1 MQKLKPFS
9 KEERNTGIT
18 LRVTKITFEEMKKE
32 ADSLNM
38 RVSEYLAE
46 LHKMY
51 MSEIYKK

>member
-9 KEERNTGIT
+9 KEEKKIGIT
-18 LRVTKITFEEMKKE
+18 LRVTEKAFQEMKKE

-38 RVSEYLAE
+38 RVSEYLVE

>member
-1 MQKLKPFS
+1 MQKIKALH
-9 KEERNTGIT
+9 KERKIGIT
-18 LRVTKITFEEMKKE
+18 LRVTEKTFQEMKKE

-38 RVSEYLAE
+38 RVSEYLVE

>member
-9 KEERNTGIT
+9 KEEKNMGIT
-18 LRVTKITFEEMKKE
+18 LRVTEKTFQEMKKE
-32 ADSLNM
+32 ASSLNM
-38 RVSEYLAE
+38 RVSEYLIE

>member
-32 ADSLNM
+32 ANSLNM
-38 RVSEYLAE
+38 RVSEYLVE

-51 MSEIYKK
+51 INEIYKK

>member
-18 LRVTKITFEEMKKE
+18 LRVTKATFEEMKKE
-32 ADSLNM
+32 ANSLNM
-38 RVSEYLAE
+38 RVSEYLVE

-51 MSEIYKK
+51 INEVNKK

>member
-9 KEERNTGIT
+9 KEEKKIGIT
-18 LRVTKITFEEMKKE
+18 LRVTEKTFQEMKKE

-38 RVSEYLAE
+38 RVSEYLVE

-51 MSEIYKK
+51 VNEIYKK

>member
-9 KEERNTGIT
+9 KEEKKIGIT
-18 LRVTKITFEEMKKE
+18 LRVTEKTFQEMKKE

-38 RVSEYLAE
+38 RVSEYLVE

-51 MSEIYKK
+51 MNEIYKK